1 MSARSRALIP
11 LSAEQQAAMQAVAVT
26 EQRRRQGR
34 TLSAW
39 PYATAFFRCLN
50 GSRRISLTDLRFFA
64 PALTKEEFHGNR
76 LLWLAAVD
84 KLIESFGEVCVLP
97 LPSDAGHRL
106 FPSVPFREGE
116 RRRQKTT
123 LTEQKYSR
131 QREREAEQKARA
143 YQALVAQAEIELA
156 FHSPETVGS
165 WHARWSDRV
174 AEHDLET
181 LFWQWGERFPSLAG
195 MERWQW
201 QDMPFWQVIAEA
213 SLAAR
218 EAGHAVRE
226 MERWMVPNKLR
237 EAA

>member
-97 LPSDAGHRL
+97 AIRMRGIVCSRPFL
-106 FPSVPFREGE
+106 FVKVSGV
-116 RRRQKTT
+116 
-123 LTEQKYSR
+123 
-131 QREREAEQKARA
+131 
-143 YQALVAQAEIELA
+143 
-156 FHSPETVGS
+156 
-165 WHARWSDRV
+165 
-174 AEHDLET
+174 
-181 LFWQWGERFPSLAG
+181 
-195 MERWQW
+195 
-201 QDMPFWQVIAEA
+201 
-213 SLAAR
+213 
-218 EAGHAVRE
+218 VRKP
-226 MERWMVPNKLR
+226 R
-237 EAA
+237 

>member
-123 LTEQKYSR
+123 LQLLYRKGLLRTEIPGGFSPQ
-131 QREREAEQKARA
+131 EA
-143 YQALVAQAEIELA
+143 QALLDNLVRSHISRAL
-156 FHSPETVGS
+156 S
-165 WHARWSDRV
+165 
-174 AEHDLET
+174 
-181 LFWQWGERFPSLAG
+181 GE
-195 MERWQW
+195 
-201 QDMPFWQVIAEA
+201 
-213 SLAAR
+213 
-218 EAGHAVRE
+218 
-226 MERWMVPNKLR
+226 
-237 EAA
+237 

>member
-39 PYATAFFRCLN
+39 PYASAFFRCLN

-97 LPSDAGHRL
+97 CHPMRGIVCSRPFL
-106 FPSVPFREGE
+106 FVKVSGV
-116 RRRQKTT
+116 
-123 LTEQKYSR
+123 
-131 QREREAEQKARA
+131 
-143 YQALVAQAEIELA
+143 
-156 FHSPETVGS
+156 
-165 WHARWSDRV
+165 
-174 AEHDLET
+174 
-181 LFWQWGERFPSLAG
+181 
-195 MERWQW
+195 
-201 QDMPFWQVIAEA
+201 
-213 SLAAR
+213 
-218 EAGHAVRE
+218 VRKP
-226 MERWMVPNKLR
+226 R
-237 EAA
+237 

>member
-1 MSARSRALIP
+1 MSVRSRALIP

-116 RRRQKTT
+116 R
-123 LTEQKYSR
+123 
-131 QREREAEQKARA
+131 
-143 YQALVAQAEIELA
+143 
-156 FHSPETVGS
+156 
-165 WHARWSDRV
+165 
-174 AEHDLET
+174 
-181 LFWQWGERFPSLAG
+181 
-195 MERWQW
+195 
-201 QDMPFWQVIAEA
+201 
-213 SLAAR
+213 
-218 EAGHAVRE
+218 
-226 MERWMVPNKLR
+226 
-237 EAA
+237 